1 MDKGGF
7 AMKRNTVCHHHIMK
21 GGVSVLVGLLV
32 LLSTV
37 FALVTTE
44 QVITTGMLCE
54 GQHAG

>member
-1 MDKGGF
+1 
-7 AMKRNTVCHHHIMK
+7 MKRNTVCHHHIMK